1 MPINK
6 TPLTDR
12 PEAPLPDPM
21 QCAGVAAD
29 TPILLRL
36 WNGSLTIKT
45 IQCLAADAEPT
56 AYEVWTGDRW
66 SLVLSAGRC
75 AGTDVGAPCAG
86 SVRVTTLQ
94 GCVDVIGLRGGG
106 AASSS
111 PRSPIRHG
119 FPEELTEDSEFEM
132 SKDDAR
138 AAGRLFRAAQ
148 DKGVPD
154 EILNSSWQIKAW
166 FAEGSRANA
175 AEGFASDSKIGAACV
190 YSLARAMGLKRVSV
204 HDTRGS
210 GAGGAG
216 GEFLVVAREDMEA
229 KEWKASKD
237 KIVSVRELPDG
248 DRRGFY
254 SLETNG
260 GVFCCGIGSIVL
272 KCE

>member
-94 GCVDVIGLRGGG
+94 GCVDVIGLRAPGG
-106 AASSS
+106 AGAGAA
-111 PRSPIRHG
+111 IRHG
-119 FPEELTEDSEFEM
+119 FPEDFPENPELEM

-138 AAGRLFRAAQ
+138 GAGRLFCGSPGNNRAS
-148 DKGVPD
+148 
-154 EILNSSWQIKAW
+154 EILNAPWQVKAW
-166 FAEGSRANA
+166 FAEGSRANS

-210 GAGGAG
+210 GAGG
-216 GEFLVVAREDMEA
+216 EFLVVARDDMEV
-229 KEWKASKD
+229 KEWKARKD
-237 KIVSVRELPDG
+237 KIVSVRELPDT

-272 KCE
+272 KCESAV

>member
-6 TPLTDR
+6 TPLADR
-12 PEAPLPDPM
+12 PEAPLPDPI
-21 QCAGVAAD
+21 QCTGVAAD

-66 SLVLSAGRC
+66 SLVLSA
-75 AGTDVGAPCAG
+75 ADIGASCAG

-94 GCVDVIGLRGGG
+94 GCVDVIGLRAPGG
-106 AASSS
+106 AGAGAA
-111 PRSPIRHG
+111 IRHG
-119 FPEELTEDSEFEM
+119 FPEEITEDSEFEM

-148 DKGVPD
+148 DKSMPD
-154 EILNSSWQIKAW
+154 EILNASWQIKAW

-210 GAGGAG
+210 S
-216 GEFLVVAREDMEA
+216 EFLVVARDDMGA
-229 KEWKASKD
+229 KDWNACKNE
-237 KIVSVRELPDG
+237 ILNVRELPDN

-254 SLETNG
+254 SLETAG
-260 GVFCCGIGSIVL
+260 GVFCCGIGSIML
-272 KCE
+272 KCESTV